1 MVLVKE
7 IYIDDIF
14 LGDATKATVK
24 EEISS
29 EETPTFQRTI
39 VDNNPNPSV
48 TVSVESVVAGTT
60 NQYITLLQKLKYAKS
75 EPVTIQLIV
84 ETNGDD
90 GIITEKEFAYKCK
103 VSSDEYEVDPTK
115 RTAKKL
121 EFKGESSRKIVNGIE
136 I

>member
-7 IYIDDIF
+7 IYIDDVF

-24 EEISS
+24 KEISS

-48 TVSVESVVAGTT
+48 TVSVESIVAGSI
-60 NQYITLLQKLKYAKS
+60 NQYTTLLQKLKYAES

-84 ETNGDD
+84 ETTGDD
-90 GIITEKEFAYKCK
+90 GIITEKDFAYKCK
-103 VSSDEYEVDPTK
+103 LTSDEYEVDPSK

-121 EFKGESSRKIVNGIE
+121 EFKGESSRKIVNGVE